1 MSTGNPVAVSR
12 NRWILGAVSVA
23 LFCVQLDYF
32 AMNLALPRM
41 AADLGSTATDLQWV
55 ISVYMLT
62 LGAFMVPAGR
72 IGDIFGR
79 RRALLAGITLFGVAS
94 IFCALA
100 PSAGVVIAMRA
111 VQGLGAALIFPV
123 SVSVLTNAFP
133 AQRSG
138 EAIGFAY
145 GIAGLGNAAGPLVG
159 GLLTQTLGWRAI
171 FWLLVPFAAAALAI
185 ASRFVPESSDPSVPR
200 RLDLIG
206 LALITTGIG
215 LFTLAFD
222 RAPPWGWTSAPTVT
236 AGVVSVLT
244 LAGFVAAERR
254 VRWPLV
260 NLSLLRD
267 PRFSVVV
274 GVGTL
279 TNIAYGVTIYLSTLN
294 LQQVRG
300 LDPLTAGLAFLGP
313 SVGAAVGG
321 ALSGRLAGRYP
332 KLAALGTAVGTA
344 AVFLA
349 ALSVSQQ
356 WLPYLLA
363 LTVCGLT
370 MGLVYAFT
378 TVATQAVVAPER
390 AGEAA
395 GIALTSMVTFGGVGV
410 AVSGTAL
417 EVLQHRGMSAGDG
430 ISAILLV
437 LAAILL
443 ISVAVLAMLR
453 RRPIAHPIPEH
464 GA

>member
-1 MSTGNPVAVSR
+1 MRVAVSR

-171 FWLLVPFAAAALAI
+171 FWLLVPLAAAALAI

-222 RAPPWGWTSAPTVT
+222 RAPTWGWTSVPTMT
-236 AGVVSVLT
+236 AIGVSAAA

-267 PRFSVVV
+267 PRFSLVV

-321 ALSGRLAGRYP
+321 ALSGRLARRYP
-332 KLAALGTAVGTA
+332 KPTALGTAVGTA

-356 WLPYLLA
+356 WLPYLFA

-443 ISVAVLAMLR
+443 VSVAALAMLR
-453 RRPIAHPIPEH
+453 RRPIAHPIPGH